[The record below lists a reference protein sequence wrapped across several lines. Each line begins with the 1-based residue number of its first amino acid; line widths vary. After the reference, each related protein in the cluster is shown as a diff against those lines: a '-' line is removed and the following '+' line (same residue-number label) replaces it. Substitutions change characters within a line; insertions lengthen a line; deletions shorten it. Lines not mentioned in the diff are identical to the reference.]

1 MDERPDAVLHA
12 SQTVSR
18 YDLNIASIQG
28 DPNNETS
35 KDGMLMVKINNGMLK
50 DGTARLCIAPV
61 PSLNCGA
68 LREKKR
74 LSICLLL
81 EYYSS
86 AFLGSSQAVVF
97 YITATRNLENWKQ
110 DCQIFKVAYISV
122 GFFIPPD
129 A

>member
-68 LREKKR
+68 LREKKGCQYVCSWNTTVVHF
-74 LSICLLL
+74 LALHKQWYFTLQQL
-81 EYYSS
+81 E
-86 AFLGSSQAVVF
+86 
-97 YITATRNLENWKQ
+97 I
-110 DCQIFKVAYISV
+110 
-122 GFFIPPD
+122 
-129 A
+129 